1 MRTMRG
7 MRRLILLRHAKSSWD
22 DPDLPDAD
30 RPLSARGRTAARAMA
45 THLRAHPLHADL
57 ILCSPAAR
65 TRETLAL
72 VAPSLGSVK
81 SRFDD
86 ALYTFDAGVVLDHL
100 VATLDDDRAC
110 VLVVGHNPAIGEL
123 AGTLASD
130 GDALATVRTKYPTGA
145 LAELELAIDT
155 WSALRPGC
163 GRLTTFVR
171 PRDLA

>member
-1 MRTMRG
+1 

-22 DPDLPDAD
+22 DPDLPDVD

-45 THLRAHPLHADL
+45 SYLRTHPVHVDL
-57 ILCSPAAR
+57 VLCSPAAR

-72 VAPSLGSVK
+72 VASSLGSVET
-81 SRFDD
+81 RFDD
-86 ALYTFDAGVVLDHL
+86 ALYTFDAGAVLDHL
-100 VATLDDDRAC
+100 VATLDDDRAS

-123 AGTLASD
+123 AGTLASE
-130 GDALATVRTKYPTGA
+130 GNELAAVRTKYPTGA